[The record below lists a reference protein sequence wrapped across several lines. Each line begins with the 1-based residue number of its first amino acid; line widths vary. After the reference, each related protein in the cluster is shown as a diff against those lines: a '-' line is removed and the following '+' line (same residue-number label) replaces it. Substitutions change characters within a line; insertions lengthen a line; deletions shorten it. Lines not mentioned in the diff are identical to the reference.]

1 MEEAALDTVPIE
13 TELPATAYPYHHQ
26 IFGSASGGVPAGLLF
41 DSQNFAVMSITY
53 PPDAHTPDLNSD
65 KDGDRILL
73 LVDGD
78 LGLQIGESRFR
89 LGAGDAVRIP
99 RGTRFGDS
107 RSERGA
113 HLLLIR
119 AKPLRSFS
127 ILR

>member
-1 MEEAALDTVPIE
+1 MEQAAAQTPPVDA
-13 TELPATAYPYHHQ
+13 ELPATAYPYHHQ
-26 IFGSASGGVPAGLLF
+26 LFGSAGGGAPTGLLF

-53 PPDAHTPDLNSD
+53 PPQSHTPDMNAD
-65 KDGDRILL
+65 KDGDRILM

-78 LGLQIGESRFR
+78 LGLQIGENRFR
-89 LGAGDAVRIP
+89 LGPGDAVRIP

-107 RSERGA
+107 RTKNGA